1 MNENNTCDWHKLI
14 CWGSITN
21 PKIFGIKAFLVF
33 LIMFDELKKKKKI
46 IINYFFYKICQ
57 QEIHLRETIISI

>member
-1 MNENNTCDWHKLI
+1 MCPTQINMLR
-14 CWGSITN
+14 SITD
-21 PKIFGIKAFLVF
+21 PKTFGFKAFLVF

-57 QEIHLRETIISI
+57 QEIHIRETIISI